1 MPIVVA
7 LLDANVLW
15 SAALR
20 DTLLLAAE
28 ENLFRP
34 VWTRQILGEMARSLK
49 ARRPDL
55 HPSRIDRTVDQ
66 ILTHFPEALVEAY
79 EHLIPQ
85 MQNDAGDRHVLAAAV
100 RARSNVLVTWNTRHF
115 PPETCAPYDIEVQD
129 PDEFLC
135 DVWAADPSAMAKVL
149 AMQGEHLLNPLRT
162 VHEVLETLRRSVPQ
176 FAEIAQSTGLL

>member
-1 MPIVVA
+1 MALVA

-34 VWTRQILGEMARSLK
+34 VWSRQILEEMSRSLK

-55 HPSRIDRTVDQ
+55 DPARIDRTVDQ
-66 ILTHFPEALVEAY
+66 ILTHFPEAVVERY
-79 EHLIPQ
+79 EHLIPV
-85 MQNDAGDRHVLAAAV
+85 MHNDEGDHHVLAAAV
-100 RARSNVLVTWNTRHF
+100 RSGSGVIVTWNKAHF
-115 PPETCAPYDIEVQD
+115 PPEACAPYDIEVQN

-135 DVWAADPSAMAKVL
+135 DLWSVDPEALAHVL
-149 AMQGEHLLNPLRT
+149 RLQAEHLVNPPQT
-162 VHEVLETLRRSVPQ
+162 VHQVIETLRRSVPQ
-176 FAEIAQSTGLL
+176 FAATAQSSGLPT